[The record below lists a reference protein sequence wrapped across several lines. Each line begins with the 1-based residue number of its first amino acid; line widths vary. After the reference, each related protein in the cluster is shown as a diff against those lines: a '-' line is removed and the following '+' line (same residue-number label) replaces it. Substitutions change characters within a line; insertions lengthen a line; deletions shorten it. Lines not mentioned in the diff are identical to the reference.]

1 MTTDGKPVAVE
12 GNIADIDTAAKFF
25 TLEGRD
31 GKVFLKVFWKLA
43 HDAKMMKKKPGYYEA
58 PVVEMEEHTGG
69 LQEAVLIDLP
79 WKERPAD
86 FPRSQRQ
93 QGGGNKGGGNWQPKK
108 PRVTIAATVNLQ
120 NYENIKVEVEGSSAD
135 ECTKILID
143 TLDGFARNPAYST
156 TREMIQGYMR
166 RVLNVGVQ

>member
-12 GNIADIDTAAKFF
+12 GNIVDIDPDAKFF

-31 GKVFLKVFWKLA
+31 GKVFLKVFWKPA
-43 HDAKMMKKKPGYYEA
+43 HDAKMIKQKPGYYEA

-93 QGGGNKGGGNWQPKK
+93 QGGGNKGGGRPYQPRNERAIIMQVVFKE
-108 PRVTIAATVNLQ
+108 AC
-120 NYENIKVEVEGSSAD
+120 EVARQFSKLSAD
-135 ECTKILID
+135 FDEES
-143 TLDGFARNPAYST
+143 A
-156 TREMIQGYMR
+156 
-166 RVLNVGVQ
+166 NVAFEWAIKKTEESMDRLCKAGGV